1 MSKRINRWI
10 PTLLLLLVALS
21 VLTTAEQSIVVED
34 VLGRRIELPGVP
46 RRVVSMAPSITE
58 ILAELDLLDRVV
70 GVDSFSMSDWY
81 LNTSG
86 RLRERSV
93 VDVGGYWWSAIR
105 VEEILRL
112 NPDVVLA
119 DSGAHKPLLET
130 LESYN
135 ATVVYIHGGSARS
148 LNEVLSDIYTIGLVF
163 NETNKAL
170 ELISRI
176 TSGLNEGFKILRP
189 YSGRRILVVL
199 DFWQGIWVAGRATFI
214 DDVLSRLGLVNA
226 ATTYGW
232 SAVSVETVSK
242 WSPDIIIVA
251 CSYATNETIREAG
264 LYDLG
269 KPIVLL
275 NSTEVDIIS
284 RPGPLIQ
291 LVPQVLYVAL
301 ERGLGKPVETPTVT
315 TPQATTVT
323 IRETETITITTQ
335 GGMAGA
341 MEVNQ
346 VVAVTIIVAIV
357 VFFTGLYIGS
367 RRRGS

>member
-1 MSKRINRWI
+1 
-10 PTLLLLLVALS
+10 
-21 VLTTAEQSIVVED
+21 
-34 VLGRRIELPGVP
+34 
-46 RRVVSMAPSITE
+46 MAPSITE
-58 ILAELDLLDRVV
+58 VLAELGLLDRVV

-93 VDVGGYWWSAIR
+93 VDVGGYWWSAIK

-119 DSGAHKPLLET
+119 GSAHKPLQET

-135 ATVVYIHGGSARS
+135 VTVVYIHGASARS
-148 LNEVLSDIYTIGLVF
+148 VNEVLSDIYTIELVF
-163 NETNKAL
+163 NETNRAE
-170 ELISRI
+170 ELIGRI

-189 YSGRRILVVL
+189 YNGRRILVVL

-242 WSPDIIIVA
+242 WSPDLIIVA
-251 CSYATNETIREAG
+251 CSYATNETIREVG
-264 LYDLG
+264 LYDPG

-291 LVPQVLYVAL
+291 LVPQVLYAAL
-301 ERGLGKPVETPTVT
+301 ERGLGKPVETPTST
-315 TPQATTVT
+315 TPLPTTVT
-323 IRETETITITTQ
+323 IKETETTTITTQ
-335 GGMAGA
+335 GGMGA
-341 MEVNQ
+341 MEMNQ
-346 VVAVTIIVAIV
+346 AVAITIVVAIV

-367 RRRGS
+367 RRRGFLNSKLRLLYPYSTPT